1 MNTRTAPHL
10 LLLAAA
16 ALVFAA
22 SASAT
27 GANSPG
33 KTPVRNDL
41 FLHR

>member
-22 SASAT
+22 AASAT
-27 GANSPG
+27 SADAGPKN
-33 KTPVRNDL
+33 PVRNDL